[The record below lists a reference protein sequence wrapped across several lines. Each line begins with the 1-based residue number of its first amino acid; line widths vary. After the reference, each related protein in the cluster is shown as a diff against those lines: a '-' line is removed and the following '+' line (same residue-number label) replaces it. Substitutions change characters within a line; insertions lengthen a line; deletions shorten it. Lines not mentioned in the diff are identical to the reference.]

1 MITGLNNTPFLLQML
16 LSFLATVLLIEGL
29 YGLWRA
35 YRGSDATRLASRLRA
50 LAAGT
55 TRADTTSILKK
66 DALSAVPALQRW
78 LLTVPGTTTLGRL
91 VFQAGISWPLN
102 RLLLLCLLL
111 ALIGMGIGQWLAPG
125 RSLPIGALLA
135 GLLLGA
141 GLAMLPA
148 VYVFYRRASRLKT
161 MARQLPDALDLLVRS
176 LRAGHSLAS
185 GLKMV
190 GDEMDGPLA
199 LEFGVLHDEINYG
212 VATSEALAHLLRRV
226 PLTDLAYFTV
236 AVQVQRE
243 TGGNL
248 TEVLDK
254 LSRLI
259 RQRLHLR
266 GKIRA
271 LTAEG
276 RLSAWVLGLLPFA
289 LAGLLAW
296 GNPDFIGVLWQD
308 PVGIALSQAT
318 LLVMLLGVVWL
329 WRITQV
335 RI

>member
-1 MITGLNNTPFLLQML
+1 MAAWLNHTPLLLQML

-29 YGLWRA
+29 YALWRA
-35 YRGSDATRLASRLRA
+35 YQGPDATQLAGRLRA
-50 LAAGT
+50 LAAGAG
-55 TRADTTSILKK
+55 RASVPAALKK
-66 DALSAVPALQRW
+66 EALSAVPALQRW
-78 LLTVPGTTTLGRL
+78 LLTVPGTGALARL
-91 VFQAGISWPLN
+91 VFQAGLAWPLN
-102 RLLLLCLLL
+102 SLLLLSLLL
-111 ALIGMGIGQWLAPG
+111 ALVGVATGQWLALGQPVPLG
-125 RSLPIGALLA
+125 GFLP
-135 GLLLGA
+135 GLLLGT
-141 GLAMLPA
+141 GLGALPA
-148 VYVFYRRASRLKT
+148 LYVLYRRAHRLKT

-190 GDEMDGPLA
+190 SEEMAGPLA
-199 LEFGVLHDEINYG
+199 QEFGVLHDEINYG
-212 VATSEALAHLLRRV
+212 VVMPEALTHLLHRI
-226 PLTDLAYFTV
+226 PLNDLAYFTV
-236 AVQVQRE
+236 AVQLQRE

-266 GKIRA
+266 AKIRA

-276 RLSAWVLGLLPFA
+276 RLSAWILGLLPFA

-296 GNPDFIGVLWQD
+296 GNPEFIRVLWQD
-308 PVGIALSQAT
+308 PMGITLTQT
-318 LLVMLLGVVWL
+318 MLLVMLVGIVWL